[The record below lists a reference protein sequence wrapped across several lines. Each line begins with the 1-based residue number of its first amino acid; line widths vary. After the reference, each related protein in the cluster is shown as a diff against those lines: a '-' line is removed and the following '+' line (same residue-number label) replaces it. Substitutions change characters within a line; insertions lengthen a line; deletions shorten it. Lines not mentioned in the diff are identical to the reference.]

1 MVPFYL
7 LEVESNQYPVYIDNS
22 NLDASLTEDYTIKN
36 IHIGMSDSILQAAQL
51 DYNKVKRA
59 APSSYKGGRR
69 PINKGSE
76 PNPIVTHGNAG
87 NKRPEMI
94 DMVEIT
100 NITLTDIPLLTTA
113 MLFAQKLLSKICAKM
128 SENGNVE

>member
-36 IHIGMSDSILQAAQL
+36 IHIGMSDSILYAAQL

-69 PINKGSE
+69 PISKVSE
-76 PNPIVTHGNAG
+76 PNPIITHGNAG
-87 NKRPEMI
+87 NKRP
-94 DMVEIT
+94 
-100 NITLTDIPLLTTA
+100 
-113 MLFAQKLLSKICAKM
+113 
-128 SENGNVE
+128 